1 MRIKNVVKVM
11 NFHSL
16 LRVEKAKKQAEKYR
30 DVGDEVTD
38 IVRKIMYNKNLIL
51 DKKVLTV
58 DESKP
63 ILNIYLANDYGF
75 CGDFNASIRRQMKID
90 EDCYKIVVGS
100 KITLEDE
107 KIILKISKED
117 FYNRFYEIEESIYK
131 ALDNMEYREIN
142 LYYNHYNSSS
152 SFSFVGLRLFPIEF
166 DGDYYEGHDYV
177 AETDPE
183 KMIRSLVGF
192 YICYQIKMCESI
204 SLAAENLNRSQITK
218 LALDKI
224 EEIEEEQKNEEIREK
239 NEKLIAKTVEN
250 FKKINREES

>member
-30 DVGDEVTD
+30 NVGDEVTD

-51 DKKVLTV
+51 DKKVLIV
-58 DESKP
+58 DKTKP

-75 CGDFNASIRRQMKID
+75 CGDFNASIRRQMKLD
-90 EDCYKIVVGS
+90 VDCYKIVIGS
-100 KITLEDE
+100 KITLEDD

-117 FYNRFYEIEESIYK
+117 FYNRFYEIEQAIYN
-131 ALDNMEYREIN
+131 ALDNMEYSEIK

-152 SFSFVGLRLFPIEF
+152 SFSFKEIKLFPIEF
-166 DGDYYEGHDYV
+166 DGEYYEGKDFV

-192 YICYQIKMCESI
+192 YICYQIRMCESI

-218 LALDKI
+218 LALDRI
-224 EEIEEEQKNEEIREK
+224 EEKEEEEKYEEIREK
-239 NEKLIAKTVEN
+239 NEKVIAKTVDN
-250 FKKINREES
+250 FKKISREES

>member
-16 LRVEKAKKQAEKYR
+16 LRVEKAKKKAERYR
-30 DVGDEVTD
+30 DVGDEITD
-38 IVRKIMYNKNLIL
+38 ILRQIMYNKNLIL

-58 DESKP
+58 DPSKP

-75 CGDFNASIRRQMKID
+75 CGDFNASIRRQMKQD
-90 EDCYKIVVGS
+90 VDCYKIVVGS
-100 KITLEDE
+100 KITVKDE
-107 KIILKISKED
+107 KIILHISKED
-117 FYNRFYEIEESIYK
+117 FYNRFVEIEQAIYK
-131 ALDNMEYREIN
+131 DLDNMEYSELN
-142 LYYNHYNSSS
+142 LYYNHYYSSS
-152 SFSFVGLRLFPIEF
+152 SFGFKKIKLFPIEF
-166 DGDYYEGHDYV
+166 NGTYYEGKDFV

-224 EEIEEEQKNEEIREK
+224 EEKEEEEKNDELRIK
-239 NEKLIAKTVEN
+239 NEKNIAKTVDN
-250 FKKINREES
+250 FKKISREE

>member
-16 LRVEKAKKQAEKYR
+16 LRVEKAKKKAEKYR
-30 DVGDEVTD
+30 DVGEEITD
-38 IVRKIMYNKNLIL
+38 ILRQIMYNKNLIL

-75 CGDFNASIRRQMKID
+75 CGDFNASIRRQMKED
-90 EDCYKIVVGS
+90 SDCYKIVIGS
-100 KITLEDE
+100 KITVSDD
-107 KIILKISKED
+107 KIVLKISKED
-117 FYNRFYEIEESIYK
+117 FYDRFYEIERVIYK
-131 ALDNMEYREIN
+131 ALDNMEYSELN

-152 SFSFVGLRLFPIEF
+152 SFSFKKVRLFPIEF
-166 DGDYYEGHDYV
+166 SGEYYEGKDFV

-183 KMIRSLVGF
+183 MMIRSLVGF
-192 YICYQIKMCESI
+192 YICYQLRMCESI

-224 EEIEEEQKNEEIREK
+224 EEKEEEIKNDELREK
-239 NEKLIAKTVEN
+239 NEKNIAKTVEN
-250 FKKINREES
+250 FKKISREE